1 MVGNTFHCFFVIFLI
16 FRAFFLFFIYVQLDI
31 VRRIYICSVYKYLE
45 VTVWAGTSSRASYS
59 RQSSPLVYLLTGTY
73 IKRTAVCIQCL
84 NISAMVNHDSHTVSS
99 RPAGRYYGSSVG
111 CSYCGSRRC
120 RIVKTVM
127 PSSPSRS
134 VASVYAYGNR
144 SLKLSRSFLWRN
156 LLRTFQNNL
165 AYRLFDYFLA

>member
-1 MVGNTFHCFFVIFLI
+1 MIMPAALQKKTDSNAARFDSL
-16 FRAFFLFFIYVQLDI
+16 YI
-31 VRRIYICSVYKYLE
+31 VCRIYIRTVLEYLE
-45 VTVWAGTSSRASYS
+45 VAVRTGASSGTSYCSNC
-59 RQSSPLVYLLTGTY
+59 LTFVYLLACTY
-73 IKRTAVCIQCL
+73 IDCAAVCIQCL
-84 NISAMVNHDSHTVSS
+84 NVAAVVNHNSETVSS

-120 RIVKTVM
+120 RIVKTIM

-156 LLRTFQNNL
+156 LLCTFQNNL

>member
-1 MVGNTFHCFFVIFLI
+1 MIPLFGMVGNTFHCFFLI
-16 FRAFFLFFIYVQLDI
+16 FPYFSRFFLFFIYVQLDI
-31 VRRIYICSVYKYLE
+31 VCRIYIRTVLEYLE
-45 VTVWAGTSSRASYS
+45 VAVRAGASSGASYS
-59 RQSSPLVYLLTGTY
+59 GNRLPLVYLLTGTY

-84 NISAMVNHDSHTVSS
+84 DVSAVVNHDSHTVSS

-156 LLRTFQNNL
+156 LLGSLTV
-165 AYRLFDYFLA
+165 A